1 MAELVFVSRRELT
14 EPRHPELAHYLAQ
27 FCLEIP
33 ARSRRCRG
41 GPEVF
46 GNEPEL
52 LSTTR
57 ALDVWAC
64 QTTAQRPTS
73 PLALCELAA
82 ALGLLLEYMQDIDR
96 DGKVSGVNGA
106 VGNRSTI
113 SITRVPTNPFNGLA
127 AGSVM
132 PC

>member
-1 MAELVFVSRRELT
+1 MITAALLCSNFGLVAHVVLPSFVVSLSFCQAIPDQVDIWFGRR
-14 EPRHPELAHYLAQ
+14 
-27 FCLEIP
+27 
-33 ARSRRCRG
+33 S
-41 GPEVF
+41 
-46 GNEPEL
+46 
-52 LSTTR
+52 
-57 ALDVWAC
+57 
-64 QTTAQRPTS
+64 
-73 PLALCELAA
+73 A

-113 SITRVPTNPFNGLA
+113 SITRVPTNPFSGLA